1 MKDYQMTIFICNNC
15 GKSFCWE
22 ADFNAEQCPNCRS
35 ESLITDECTIA
46 SVFNIMAHTL
56 DSFTKSGDKNVV
68 SIINDY
74 FKSNN
79 NNNDSEK

>member
-1 MKDYQMTIFICNNC
+1 MAIFVCNNC
-15 GKSFCWE
+15 GKSFCWK

-35 ESLITDECTIA
+35 ESLTTDECTIA
-46 SVFNIMAHTL
+46 SVFNIMAYTL
-56 DSFTKSGDKNVV
+56 DCFAKDGDKNVV

-74 FKSNN
+74 FRSNN